1 MDPIFLKVLL
11 GTMLL
16 ASSAAVVGA
25 FSYLKQQSLVGDA
38 IAHALLPGV
47 VLAFILGEGR
57 HPVYLI
63 FGALVAGLVAHYGI
77 SYIQQR
83 TKLKSDTAVSLV
95 LSTFFGFGI
104 MLMSYV
110 QRLGQGQQA
119 GLERYLLGKAAA
131 ITMLDVYTFSGLGV
145 LLLVGVGLFYKGFQL
160 MTFNED
166 FAHAIGLPVGF
177 IRLTFTV
184 LTVLAVTIGIQT
196 VGVVLMAALLITPS
210 AAARAWTK
218 SLPAM
223 LGVAALIAAL
233 SAAAGTLISSSIAK
247 MPTGPWVVLVLGVL
261 GFGSLLFAPEK
272 GLLFKRRRARAHRAK
287 TLRENL
293 LKLLYSQEER
303 QEKSVQLS
311 LKGMMEI
318 RAMRDEDVRRGLRDL
333 KKRLWIVERSS
344 TSEAHGPSYGLTEM
358 GRVEGRRVVRLH
370 RLWELYLTER
380 LGMAADHIHP
390 QAETMEH
397 VITPEIESL
406 LIKELGTPERDP
418 HQSVIPYENE

>member
-1 MDPIFLKVLL
+1 MDFIFLKVLL

-57 HPVYLI
+57 HPAYLI
-63 FGALVAGLVAHYGI
+63 AGALIAGLIAHYGI
-77 SYIQQR
+77 GYIKAN

-131 ITMLDVYTFSGLGV
+131 ITMVDVYTFSSLAII
-145 LLLVGVGLFYKGFQL
+145 LLIGVGLFYKGFQL

-166 FAHAIGLPVGF
+166 FASAIGLPIQL
-177 IRLTFTV
+177 IRFTFTV

-218 SLPAM
+218 SLPSM
-223 LGVAALIAAL
+223 LLIAALIAAV

-247 MPTGPWVVLVLGVL
+247 MPTGPWVVLVLGFL
-261 GFGSLLFAPEK
+261 GFASLLFAPEK
-272 GLLFKRRRARAHRAK
+272 GLLFKVRRAKAHRAK
-287 TLRENL
+287 TLRENV
-293 LKLLYSQEER
+293 LKLLFSQEE
-303 QEKSVQLS
+303 KSGDEVALTPASMQ
-311 LKGMMEI
+311 EI
-318 RAMRDEDVRRGLRDL
+318 RAMKPQDLAGGLKDL
-333 KKRLWIVERSS
+333 QRRLWVVERDAVTPGEKIYS
-344 TSEAHGPSYGLTEM
+344 LTDL
-358 GRVEGRRVVRLH
+358 GRVEGRRIVRLH

-397 VITPEIESL
+397 VITPEIEAL
-406 LIKELGTPERDP
+406 LIKELGAPERDP
-418 HQSVIPYENE
+418 HQSLIPYENE